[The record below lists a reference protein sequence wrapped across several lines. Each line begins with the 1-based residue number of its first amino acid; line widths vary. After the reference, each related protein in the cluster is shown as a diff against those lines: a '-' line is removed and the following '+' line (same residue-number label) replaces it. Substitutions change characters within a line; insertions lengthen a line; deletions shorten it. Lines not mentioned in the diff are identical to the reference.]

1 MELKKIKDKMPST
14 SNSNRKD
21 RRRSVLFYVA
31 VVIVIIG
38 LVDFTIGTPALLSS
52 MFIELQLL
60 ALGTIRQEYTFQ
72 LWLLFILAAFVWAN
86 GIKFVPEIYVPS
98 VAENGESFIY
108 RPWGKWIEGNMRFF
122 KTIRGQIIA
131 INSDIVTRQ
140 KFGLHYTVSANVEK
154 ARIRT
159 NSRDIIAYQTENI
172 EVEKSVHE
180 RKRSEYLM
188 EVVARLY
195 DSLENQDIPFKKE
208 ELADLLKSFRREM
221 DEGS

>member
-1 MELKKIKDKMPST
+1 MKLKKIKDKLPST
-14 SNSNRKD
+14 SNRK
-21 RRRSVLFYVA
+21 RRPRSILFIIA

-38 LVDFTIGTPALLSS
+38 IIDFTIGTPAFISS
-52 MFIELQLL
+52 LFLEAQLI
-60 ALGTIRQEYTFQ
+60 ALGTARQEYTAQ
-72 LWLLFILAAFVWAN
+72 LWLICVLALFVWAN
-86 GIKFVPEIYVPS
+86 GIKFVPEIYIPS
-98 VAENGESFIY
+98 VAENGESFVY
-108 RPWGKWIEGNMRFF
+108 RPWGKWIEGDMRFF
-122 KTIRGQIIA
+122 KTLRGQIIA

-140 KFGLHYTVSANVEK
+140 KFGMHYTVSANVEK

-208 ELADLLKSFRREM
+208 ELADLLKSFRRER
-221 DEGS
+221 DEK